1 LVVVTTTL
9 LAGAALAISDFTLAE
24 IWESV
29 GAASLPAVLDGA
41 VAAIGELAAAV
52 AGAVSAGCCIVASA
66 VDVPA
71 AGATALAGAVAE
83 IVGCPGAA
91 VAAAVAV
98 SADDTLGVNAIAGGD
113 ALALVASEPPALT
126 GGELSMTGALR
137 STAGGF
143 AP

>member
-1 LVVVTTTL
+1 
-9 LAGAALAISDFTLAE
+9 
-24 IWESV
+24 
-29 GAASLPAVLDGA
+29 

-66 VDVPA
+66 LDVPA
-71 AGATALAGAVAE
+71 AGAPALAGAVAE

-98 SADDTLGVNAIAGGD
+98 SVDDTLGVNAIAGGD
-113 ALALVASEPPALT
+113 ALAPVASEPPLLT
-126 GGELSMTGALR
+126 GGALSMTGALR

-143 AP
+143 AL